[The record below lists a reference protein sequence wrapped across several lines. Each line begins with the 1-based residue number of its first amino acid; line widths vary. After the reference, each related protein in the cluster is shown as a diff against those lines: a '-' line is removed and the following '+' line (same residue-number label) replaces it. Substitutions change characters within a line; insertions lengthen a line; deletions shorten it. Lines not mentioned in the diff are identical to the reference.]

1 MITIST
7 LTRNPT
13 LLSKFA
19 YKFLS
24 LFNALKERN
33 PIDIL
38 QLGS

>member
-13 LLSKFA
+13 LLS
-19 YKFLS
+19 KFLS